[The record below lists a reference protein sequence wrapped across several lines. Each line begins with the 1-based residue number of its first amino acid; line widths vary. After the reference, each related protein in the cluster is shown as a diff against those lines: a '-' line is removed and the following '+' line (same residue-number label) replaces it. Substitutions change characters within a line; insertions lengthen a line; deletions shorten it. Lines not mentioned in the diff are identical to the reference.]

1 MASYT
6 TILMI
11 TTTYFSSYT
20 WNAGDCFS
28 SLTDLLPKTTG
39 RSEDAM
45 GVSANEQLADKWH
58 KKLKCMENKKLN
70 S

>member
-39 RSEDAM
+39 RAEDAM

-58 KKLKCMENKKLN
+58 KKLKCMENRKLN

>member
-1 MASYT
+1 
-6 TILMI
+6 MI

-39 RSEDAM
+39 RSEDVM
-45 GVSANEQLADKWH
+45 GVSANELLADKWH
-58 KKLKCMENKKLN
+58 KKLKCMENRKLN